1 TGAGQLSARLRG
13 EVVARVPVDLLA
25 EAPKYQ
31 KPTVEPAWLAERRAF
46 DPLSVPEP
54 SDHGAALVE
63 LLGSPTIASKEWAF
77 RQYDQQVGVNTLV
90 LPGSDAAVLRVKGT
104 PRAIAVST
112 DGNGRQV
119 FLDPR
124 IGAAMAVGE
133 AARNVS
139 CSGGRPR
146 GRARS

>member
-1 TGAGQLSARLRG
+1 LPDGLNGAAGARGR
-13 EVVARVPVDLLA
+13 VASLA
-25 EAPKYQ
+25 DAPRYR
-31 KPTVEPAWLAERRAF
+31 KPMREPADLAERRAF
-46 DPLSVPEP
+46 DPLTLAQAPDP
-54 SDHGAALVE
+54 TAALVD
-63 LLGSPTIASKEWAF
+63 LLSSPTIASKEWAF
-77 RQYDQQVGVNTLV
+77 RQYDQQVGINTLV

-104 PRAIAVST
+104 PRAIAGST
-112 DGNGRQV
+112 GGNGRQV

>member
-1 TGAGQLSARLRG
+1 VDRVTVRQ
-13 EVVARVPVDLLA
+13 EV
-25 EAPKYQ
+25 
-31 KPTVEPAWLAERRAF
+31 
-46 DPLSVPEP
+46 
-54 SDHGAALVE
+54 DHGATVRG
-63 LLGSPTIASKEWAF
+63 LLATPTIASKEWAF
-77 RQYDQQVGVNTLV
+77 RQYDQQVGINTLV